1 MVFLLLL
8 SSCSAQAYQP
18 YGNDKSLKIVVA
30 NDLHYAHSSMI
41 GNHKRSQSLSEK
53 ADGKVIPYLS
63 EITES
68 FIKEMAIEKPDVII
82 LNGDLVF
89 NGEKENHKQFSKL
102 LNQLD
107 TLVLV
112 TTGNH
117 DIDSADAIKITET
130 ESYPVASVSES
141 EFKKIYQNYGYNQSR
156 SVDNASLSYVVEVSD
171 SLDIFMMDSR
181 CDASC
186 SNIEGGFFKT
196 ETLEWLEQQLKES
209 ASRNAEVIFVAHH
222 NTLVHYEKLSA
233 GFTID
238 NHDKLRELLKEY
250 NVKLALSGHI
260 HVQSI
265 QQADGLVDVAT
276 QALSIYSNQYGVIN
290 YVPFDSFNYVTQ
302 KVDVSKH
309 FTQLP
314 EFEAIAYET
323 LHYANFRRTAFKL
336 LDEGTISDEDDIL
349 NIADLDAQIKA
360 YYFSGQLSKKKD
372 EITSNPLYGQLWD
385 QYPYEMRSLQNSIDN
400 FGEKD
405 HQKIYIDIEKDS
417 K

>member
-186 SNIEGGFFKT
+186 DNLHGGYFKAN
-196 ETLEWLEQQLKES
+196 TLQWLENQLQAS
-209 ASRNAEVIFVAHH
+209 ASRNAEILFVSHH
-222 NTLVHYEKLSA
+222 NTLIHHEGLNE

-238 NHDKLRELLKEY
+238 NSDELLSLLKKY
-250 NVKLALSGHI
+250 DVKLSLSGHI

-265 QQADGLVDVAT
+265 QEENEIVDIAT
-276 QALSIYSNQYGVIN
+276 QALSIYSIQYGVVS
-290 YVPFDSFNYVTQ
+290 YTPSTSFDYSTQ
-302 KVDVSKH
+302 KVDVSKY
-309 FTQLP
+309 
-314 EFEAIAYET
+314 FEEIPQFESMAYNT
-323 LHYANFRRTAFKL
+323 IHYANYRRTAFKL
-336 LDEGTISDEDDIL
+336 LDDGSISDEDDL
-349 NIADLDAQIKA
+349 LSIAELDAQIKA
-360 YYFSGQLSKKKD
+360 YYFSGQLIHQK
-372 EITSNPLYGQLWD
+372 EAITKSATFTKMFEK
-385 QYPYEMRSLQNSIDN
+385 YPFEMRKLQNAIDI
-400 FGEKD
+400 FGQKD
-405 HQKIYIDIEKDS
+405 HQKIKVDI
-417 K
+417 

>member
-30 NDLHYAHSSMI
+30 NDLHYAHPSMI
-41 GNHKRSQSLSEK
+41 GNHQRSQSLSEK

-186 SNIEGGFFKT
+186 DNLHGGYFKAN
-196 ETLEWLEQQLKES
+196 TLQWLENQLQAS

-238 NHDKLRELLKEY
+238 NHDELRELLKAY

-265 QQADGLVDVAT
+265 QQVDGLVDVAT
-276 QALSIYSNQYGVIN
+276 QALSIYSIQYGVVS
-290 YVPFDSFNYVTQ
+290 YTPSTSFDYSTQ
-302 KVDVSKH
+302 KVDVSKY
-309 FTQLP
+309 
-314 EFEAIAYET
+314 FEEIPQFESMAYNT
-323 LHYANFRRTAFKL
+323 IHYANYRRTAFKL
-336 LDEGTISDEDDIL
+336 LDDGSISDEDDL
-349 NIADLDAQIKA
+349 LSIAELDAQIKA
-360 YYFSGQLSKKKD
+360 YYFSGQLIHQK
-372 EITSNPLYGQLWD
+372 EAITKSATFTKMFEK
-385 QYPYEMRSLQNSIDN
+385 YPFEMRKLQNAIDI
-400 FGEKD
+400 FGQKD
-405 HQKIYIDIEKDS
+405 HQKIKVDI
-417 K
+417 

>member
-18 YGNDKSLKIVVA
+18 YGNDKSLKIIVA

-186 SNIEGGFFKT
+186 DNLHGGYFKAN
-196 ETLEWLEQQLKES
+196 TLQWLENQLQAS
-209 ASRNAEVIFVAHH
+209 ASRNAEILFVSHH
-222 NTLVHYEKLSA
+222 NTLIHHEGLNE

-238 NHDKLRELLKEY
+238 NSDELLSLLKKY
-250 NVKLALSGHI
+250 DVKLSLSGHI

-265 QQADGLVDVAT
+265 QEEKEIVDIAT
-276 QALSIYSNQYGVIN
+276 QALSIYSIQYGVVS
-290 YVPFDSFNYVTQ
+290 YTPSTSFDYSTQ
-302 KVDVSKH
+302 KVDVSKY
-309 FTQLP
+309 
-314 EFEAIAYET
+314 FEEIPQFESMAYNT
-323 LHYANFRRTAFKL
+323 IHYANYRRTAFKL
-336 LDEGTISDEDDIL
+336 LDDGSISDEDDL
-349 NIADLDAQIKA
+349 LSIAELDAQIKA
-360 YYFSGQLSKKKD
+360 YYFSGQLIHQK
-372 EITSNPLYGQLWD
+372 EAITKSATFTKMFEK
-385 QYPYEMRSLQNSIDN
+385 YPFEMRKLQNAIDI
-400 FGEKD
+400 FGQKD
-405 HQKIYIDIEKDS
+405 HQKIKVDI
-417 K
+417 